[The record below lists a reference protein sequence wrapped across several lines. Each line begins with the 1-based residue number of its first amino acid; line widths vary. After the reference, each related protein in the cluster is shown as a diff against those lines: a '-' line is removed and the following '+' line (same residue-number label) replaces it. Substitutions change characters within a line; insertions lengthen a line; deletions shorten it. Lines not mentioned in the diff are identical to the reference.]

1 MQEIKITISKYPLK
15 YDYYVREDGTIYS
28 KASNKIL
35 SPQLDKDGYEKIQM
49 ISTDEK
55 RHRYSVHRIVLEN
68 FMPIE
73 GMGKLQVNH
82 IDGNK
87 RNNNLSNLEWVTCKE
102 NITHAIE
109 NRLRAEINGGSK
121 LTVDEVKEIY
131 IRAKNGESNITLG
144 EEFGVN
150 PDQIGR
156 IKNKKSWKNITE
168 NL

>member
-1 MQEIKITISKYPLK
+1 MREIKITISKYPLK
-15 YDYYVREDGTIYS
+15 YDYYVRDDGTIYS

-35 SPQLDKDGYEKIQM
+35 SPQLDKDGYEKVQM
-49 ISTDEK
+49 MSTDEK
-55 RHRYSVHRIVLEN
+55 RHRYSVHRVVSEN

-73 GMGKLQVNH
+73 GMEELQVNH

>member
-15 YDYYVREDGTIYS
+15 YDYYVRDNGTIYS

-73 GMGKLQVNH
+73 SMEKLQVNH

-144 EEFGVN
+144 KEFGVN

>member
-1 MQEIKITISKYPLK
+1 MVLFIVKHRI
-15 YDYYVREDGTIYS
+15 
-28 KASNKIL
+28 KIL

-55 RHRYSVHRIVLEN
+55 RHRYSVHRVVLEN
-68 FMPIE
+68 FMPVE
-73 GMGKLQVNH
+73 GMEKLQVNH

-87 RNNNLSNLEWVTCKE
+87 RNNNLSNLEWATCKE

-109 NRLRAEINGGSK
+109 NKLRAEINGGSK
-121 LTVDEVKEIY
+121 LTIDEVKEIY
-131 IRAKNGESNITLG
+131 LRANNGESNISLG

-156 IKNKKSWKNITE
+156 IKNKKSWKNVTE

>member
-15 YDYYVREDGTIYS
+15 YDYYVRDNGTIYS

-35 SPQLDKDGYEKIQM
+35 SPQLDKDGYEKVQM

-55 RHRYSVHRIVLEN
+55 RHRYSVHRVVLEN
-68 FMPIE
+68 FMPVE
-73 GMGKLQVNH
+73 GMEKLQVNH
-82 IDGNK
+82 IDRNK
-87 RNNNLSNLEWVTCKE
+87 RNNNLSNLEWATCKE

-109 NRLRAEINGGSK
+109 NKLRAEINGGSK

-131 IRAKNGESNITLG
+131 FRAKNGESNISLG
-144 EEFGVN
+144 KEFGVN

>member
-1 MQEIKITISKYPLK
+1 MQEIKIAISKYPLK
-15 YDYYVREDGTIYS
+15 YDYYVRDNGTIYS

-35 SPQLDKDGYEKIQM
+35 SPQLDKDGYEKVQM

-55 RHRYSVHRIVLEN
+55 RHRYSVHRVVLEN

-73 GMGKLQVNH
+73 DMKELQVNH

-87 RNNNLSNLEWVTCKE
+87 RNNNLSNLEWATCKE
-102 NITHAIE
+102 NIAHAIE
-109 NRLRAEINGGSK
+109 NKLRAEINGGSK

-131 IRAKNGESNITLG
+131 IRSKNGESNITLG